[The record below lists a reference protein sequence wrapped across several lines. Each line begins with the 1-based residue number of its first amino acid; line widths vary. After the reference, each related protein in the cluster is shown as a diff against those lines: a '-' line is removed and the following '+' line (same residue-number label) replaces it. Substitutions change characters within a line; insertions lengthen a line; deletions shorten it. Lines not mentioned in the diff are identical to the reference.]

1 MMFMCERFP
10 LLFVALHSFISLRC
24 CYVFFLSF
32 LPSLSSCFFFEHTL
46 IHTYIH
52 TFYARKVEQYPPQ
65 DHKYHSNSASENMS
79 LSVSPTAN
87 GNGEDINEA
96 IPTNAP
102 AMGENSADDASPRPR
117 EEKQQHQDESTV
129 QDDVK
134 GLETPIHSAMKGKS
148 GRARSTDMKPRFNPE
163 VSVIETPSYFL
174 VMNNEESGD
183 EAEELAVFNRLY
195 EEAKSRL
202 ERSKAAATAGND
214 GEVEDPDSKE
224 CTFSPVVSD
233 YAKQLGRYSK
243 FEEFLQSQEER
254 RKVSAMHFAKKKE
267 KVLDEDRVPLFED
280 MPRKHSLRIISYLEK
295 ERNYKGPIKGWRE
308 RFRAYMKKL
317 HEQDRDLTPN
327 KSKTNASAPSV
338 HSGIIRDDAVF
349 DRLYDEAF
357 VRAMSQRVVAM
368 TQLERESR
376 ELYRPKTNESEY
388 KGSEGHSS
396 QISPSKGRSN
406 SRCSSSS
413 QRLSSRGGHLASL
426 NSDSMSS
433 VFEELYAMGEEY
445 RRRREIRAMEAIE
458 NQEEFT
464 FKPATNPE
472 SSKIIMERAIAR
484 AKGELP
490 ERAVRKQRPD
500 AADENDGNEANARE
514 RKRNLRF
521 NPDIFCSRLQRKE
534 FERLKRLAELR
545 RQLRMNEASECTF
558 RPSISR
564 NSQAMAMQKG
574 YGQIRFASSLHSS
587 PRHSRHHTAGSEEG
601 GHEYNDAR
609 NGDGDGN
616 NTSQRDVHRYHQ
628 QRRQE
633 TAGRSNSKGDAD
645 DNVRRSSSGS
655 SGSTGGGLNEP
666 AGRLFDAEEVTENYI
681 SALSSEIQG
690 VLSQWTEAAERAKAT
705 I

>member
-1 MMFMCERFP
+1 
-10 LLFVALHSFISLRC
+10 
-24 CYVFFLSF
+24 
-32 LPSLSSCFFFEHTL
+32 
-46 IHTYIH
+46 
-52 TFYARKVEQYPPQ
+52 
-65 DHKYHSNSASENMS
+65 MS
-79 LSVSPTAN
+79 LSVSPPVN
-87 GNGEDINEA
+87 GNGADINESL
-96 IPTNAP
+96 PSHAP
-102 AMGENSADDASPRPR
+102 AMGETSADDASSRPR
-117 EEKQQHQDESTV
+117 EEKQQQQDESTA
-129 QDDVK
+129 QDDAR
-134 GLETPIHSAMKGKS
+134 GMATPIHSAMKGKS
-148 GRARSTDMKPRFNPE
+148 GRDRSSDMKPRFNPE

-202 ERSKAAATAGND
+202 ERSKAAATAGKD
-214 GEVEDPDSKE
+214 GEAEDPDAKE

-233 YAKQLGRYSK
+233 YAKQLGRYTR
-243 FEEFLQSQEER
+243 FEEFLQTQEER

-267 KVLDEDRVPLFED
+267 RVLGEDCVPLFED

-308 RFRAYMKKL
+308 RFRAYMNKL
-317 HEQDRDLTPN
+317 QEQDRESTPN
-327 KSKTNASAPSV
+327 KTKTNASTPSV
-338 HSGIIRDDAVF
+338 HSGITRDDAVF
-349 DRLYDEAF
+349 DRLYDEAL
-357 VRAMSQRVVAM
+357 VRAVSQRVVAM

-388 KGSEGHSS
+388 RGSDGHSS
-396 QISPSKGRSN
+396 QVSPSKGRSN

-413 QRLSSRGGHLASL
+413 QRLSSRGGHLASV

-490 ERAVRKQRPD
+490 ERAARKQLLD
-500 AADENDGNEANARE
+500 AADENDGNEANTRE
-514 RKRNLRF
+514 RKRNIRF

-545 RQLRMNEASECTF
+545 RQLRMDEASECTF

-564 NSQAMAMQKG
+564 NSQIMAMQKG
-574 YGQIRFASSLHSS
+574 YGQITFAPSLHSS
-587 PRHSRHHTAGSEEG
+587 PRHSRQHTAGSEEG
-601 GHEYNDAR
+601 GQEHHDAR
-609 NGDGDGN
+609 NGDGDDD
-616 NTSQRDVHRYHQ
+616 NTFQRDVYRHHQ

-633 TAGRSNSKGDAD
+633 MASRGNSKGNAN
-645 DNVRRSSSGS
+645 DNFRRSSSGS
-655 SGSTGGGLNEP
+655 SGGGGVNEP
-666 AGRLFDAEEVTENYI
+666 AGRLFDAEEVTEGYI

-690 VLSQWTEAAERAKAT
+690 VLSQWTEAAERAKAA